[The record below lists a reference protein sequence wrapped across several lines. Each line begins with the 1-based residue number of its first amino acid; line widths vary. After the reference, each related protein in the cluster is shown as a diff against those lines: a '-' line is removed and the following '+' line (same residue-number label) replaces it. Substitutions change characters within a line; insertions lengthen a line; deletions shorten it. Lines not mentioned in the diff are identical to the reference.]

1 MMNVRLTRV
10 LTTALKMHLVRDIL
24 APVPREKNWTLIRGP
39 ALTVK
44 MENMEKTVPQFVLA
58 RLKTLTYVTKFQA
71 TAHAKMGG
79 KDRPVQEI
87 SMNVK
92 ILLFVKL
99 IQCVKTQ
106 MDPILVIVMRDIH
119 WRQENAL
126 SVL

>member
-1 MMNVRLTRV
+1 
-10 LTTALKMHLVRDIL
+10 
-24 APVPREKNWTLIRGP
+24 
-39 ALTVK
+39 

-79 KDRPVQEI
+79 KDRPVQKI

-119 WRQENAL
+119 WLQENAL
-126 SVL
+126 VCFFLIGQFI